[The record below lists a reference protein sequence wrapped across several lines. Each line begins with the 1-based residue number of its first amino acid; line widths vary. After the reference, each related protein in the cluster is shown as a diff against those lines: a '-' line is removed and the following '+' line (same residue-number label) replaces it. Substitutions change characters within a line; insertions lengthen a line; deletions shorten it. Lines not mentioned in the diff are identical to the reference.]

1 MEYLFLKEKNA
12 SNDLNRNGY
21 ILRSL
26 GMIRIDEEF
35 NILSYKVFNF
45 NPNIDNWDQNQEL
58 KDEFTKYPSF
68 KELYDELKNELLSS
82 NTIILNDNP
91 FFLRQSIK
99 DTCKYNEL
107 ENIEI
112 DIKDTIELRLA
123 YPSESLN
130 YKEEIINEF
139 RDKELLSYDSSLL
152 IYLNEEVLRMKL
164 LVISKNQDLSKIIKS
179 YNEIKKAKQ
188 EQLEKIKEIAINLKD
203 DSDILENS

>member
-12 SNDLNRNGY
+12 SNNLNKNGY

-45 NPNIDNWDQNQEL
+45 NPNIDEWDTDIEL

-68 KELYDELKNELLSS
+68 KELYEELKKELLSL

-91 FFLRQSIK
+91 FFLTKSIK

-107 ENIEI
+107 DNIVI
-112 DIKDTIELRLA
+112 DIKDTLELRLA
-123 YPSESLN
+123 YPSESLR

-139 RDKELLSYDSSLL
+139 KDMELVSYDSSLL

-179 YNEIKKAKQ
+179 YNEIKIAKS
-188 EQLEKIKEIAINLKD
+188 EELERIKEIAIKSSNE
-203 DSDILENS
+203 DSLENS

>member
-12 SNDLNRNGY
+12 SNNLNKNGY

-45 NPNIDNWDQNQEL
+45 NPNIDEWDTDTEL

-68 KELYDELKNELLSS
+68 KDLYEELKKELLSL

-91 FFLRQSIK
+91 FFLTKSIK

-107 ENIEI
+107 DNIEI
-112 DIKDTIELRLA
+112 DIKDTLELRLA
-123 YPSESLN
+123 YPSESLR

-139 RDKELLSYDSSLL
+139 KDMELVSYDSSLL

-179 YNEIKKAKQ
+179 YNEIKIAKS
-188 EQLEKIKEIAINLKD
+188 EELERIKEIAIKSSNE
-203 DSDILENS
+203 DSLENS